1 MTVPCAARGTSGT
14 PIPRVM
20 RVITRMTVSGPST
33 HVVLANQGLAA
44 RGWKTLLVHGATEAG
59 ESQFDLKGVD
69 LPVASIQSLRR
80 SLGPHDAQAF
90 LALLGTMRRFR
101 PTVVHTHHSK
111 AGLLG
116 RLAAAIAGVPVRVHT
131 YHGTVFEGYFSP
143 RVSSAIVSAER
154 GLALIT
160 TQLVVLSD
168 RQRAQLVAARV
179 ARPDR
184 IAVVPLGV
192 ELERFGVEGRLES
205 RTRLGIDPRAYV
217 LVAVGRFAPI
227 KRFDRLLR
235 AFAIV
240 RQSIPNAHLFVLG
253 DGTARPEL
261 ERLAI
266 SLDIGNSAHF
276 VGWSDALPSWYAASD
291 VVVNTSD
298 NEGTPLTLIEA
309 AASARAAVATRVGG
323 VPDVVIDGTTGLLAD
338 RDDVDGLAACLV
350 RLGRDRAERDRLGS
364 AARIAAESYS
374 KERLCDTLDALYR
387 DLIGGRRRG
396 AASNPPSRVDP

>member
-1 MTVPCAARGTSGT
+1 M
-14 PIPRVM
+14 
-20 RVITRMTVSGPST
+20 
-33 HVVLANQGLAA
+33 
-44 RGWKTLLVHGATEAG
+44 
-59 ESQFDLKGVD
+59 
-69 LPVASIQSLRR
+69 
-80 SLGPHDAQAF
+80 
-90 LALLGTMRRFR
+90 
-101 PTVVHTHHSK
+101 
-111 AGLLG
+111 
-116 RLAAAIAGVPVRVHT
+116 
-131 YHGTVFEGYFSP
+131 
-143 RVSSAIVSAER
+143 
-154 GLALIT
+154 
-160 TQLVVLSD
+160 LSD

-240 RQSIPNAHLFVLG
+240 RESIPNAHLFVLG

-298 NEGTPLTLIEA
+298 NLGHAPHAYRSCRQRTC
-309 AASARAAVATRVGG
+309 SGGDARRRRAGCGDRRY
-323 VPDVVIDGTTGLLAD
+323 DGTLAD

-387 DLIGGRRRG
+387 DLIGGRRR
-396 AASNPPSRVDP
+396 AAAIEPPSRVPTRNRRLAAYMASCAT